1 MSKRSEQNSTGA
13 SDQQGENGPNR
24 SRLETLIPSLVK
36 KAISQGVEVL
46 SDEKLRD
53 KVVSEVVRKAI
64 DKGGEVVDVTEDSIK
79 RVLGELQ
86 AGREL
91 TDKVLNRLDEM
102 KVEAGKAVGE
112 EISKFLAQIEVNKEL
127 KRALNGMVVD
137 IRTEVRFKY
146 DSEADDS
153 DVGES
158 GIDGAIADEK

>member
-1 MSKRSEQNSTGA
+1 MSKRSEQNSTGP
-13 SDQQGENGPNR
+13 SDQQGENDPNR

>member
-1 MSKRSEQNSTGA
+1 MSENMTKK
-13 SDQQGENGPNR
+13 SDQEPSTASTPEESNDPNR

-91 TDKVLNRLDEM
+91 TDKVLSRLDDM
-102 KVEAGKAVGE
+102 KVEAGRVVGE
-112 EISKFLAQIEVNKEL
+112 EISNFLAQIEVNKEL
-127 KRALNGMVVD
+127 KRALNGMVLD

-146 DSEADDS
+146 DEELETSS
-153 DVGES
+153 DTQIGT
-158 GIDGAIADEK
+158 EK

>member
-1 MSKRSEQNSTGA
+1 M
-13 SDQQGENGPNR
+13 
-24 SRLETLIPSLVK
+24 K

-153 DVGES
+153 DVEES

>member
-1 MSKRSEQNSTGA
+1 MQPLTSHVQPHGQPIAASEHPGEP
-13 SDQQGENGPNR
+13 SDPNR

-91 TDKVLNRLDEM
+91 TDKVLSRLDEM

-146 DSEADDS
+146 DSELD
-153 DVGES
+153 ES
-158 GIDGAIADEK
+158 TVDEEE

>member
-1 MSKRSEQNSTGA
+1 MSKDLNKTQRDHPTSK
-13 SDQQGENGPNR
+13 ENDPNR

-53 KVVSEVVRKAI
+53 KVVSEVVQAI

-79 RVLGELQ
+79 RVWASFRL
-86 AGREL
+86 AEL

-127 KRALNGMVVD
+127 KRALNGMVVN

>member
-1 MSKRSEQNSTGA
+1 MSKRSEQNSTGP
-13 SDQQGENGPNR
+13 SDQQGENDPNR

-112 EISKFLAQIEVNKEL
+112 EIS
-127 KRALNGMVVD
+127 
-137 IRTEVRFKY
+137 
-146 DSEADDS
+146 
-153 DVGES
+153 
-158 GIDGAIADEK
+158 

>member
-1 MSKRSEQNSTGA
+1 MSKKSEEDSTAA
-13 SDQQGENGPNR
+13 SEHPGEPSDPNR

-91 TDKVLNRLDEM
+91 TDKVLSRLDEM

-112 EISKFLAQIEVNKEL
+112 EISMFLAQIEVNKEL

-146 DSEADDS
+146 DSELD
-153 DVGES
+153 ES
-158 GIDGAIADEK
+158 TVDEEE